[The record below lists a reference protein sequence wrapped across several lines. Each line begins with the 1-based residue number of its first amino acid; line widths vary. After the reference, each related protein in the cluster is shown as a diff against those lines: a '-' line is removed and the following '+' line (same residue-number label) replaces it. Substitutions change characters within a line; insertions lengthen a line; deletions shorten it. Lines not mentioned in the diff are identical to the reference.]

1 MPTITQQQLKKMV
14 DGQPKEIRSAIYA
27 RLKQRGFEVVE
38 KEEKGNFLGNLA
50 KEVAKPYGKLT
61 STIASAGKGIYKL
74 GEAGVQYAQGDKDKA
89 LQTALQAGQPQKV
102 LGYEPIKSAKEAIG
116 TGVEIGTDLIGLKT
130 GAPKTLK
137 EAAKLGGKFGATT
150 GFARN
155 LQEEGDLNP
164 ADLLFDTALGGIIGS
179 VTGAGVYGAGKA
191 VGKVTELTKEKL
203 LKPGWNLLK
212 DIGKNFAATFSPAT
226 REAIDQVSANP
237 AAARKFLEGNNL
249 DLMTDLAKSAQAGVN
264 KIQKEAGDSYK
275 EIISSIPKQNIK
287 NVNKAGAINAF
298 NEAFERV
305 GLYINQKTK
314 ELEGLAKSSLSDL
327 ELSKI
332 KRFYNTIKGWT
343 NVSPSGLNDLTQKAQ
358 TFKSNSKD
366 YEVLNNAISGFNR
379 NVRNFLAD
387 QLDDDSAIKAAQGYA
402 EKMSNLDAIRDTL
415 RIKSRFQSKTDILK
429 TIQKLTTIF
438 NSNKQNIRQIIS
450 EELGEDVLTGAAVR
464 EMTIAPTKFA
474 ESQNVI
480 EKIIEGLIPKE
491 ALTQVVIGLS
501 EKSKIAE
508 DVISKTLNTL
518 IDSKA
523 SSAVIQS
530 FIKIIESATK

>member
-14 DGQPKEIRSAIYA
+14 DGQPEEIRSAIYT
-27 RLKQRGFEVVE
+27 RLKQRGIEVVE
-38 KEEKGNFLGNLA
+38 KKEESSFLGSLV

-61 STIASAGKGIYKL
+61 STLASAGRGIYKL
-74 GEAGVQYAQGDKDKA
+74 GEAGVQYAQGDKEKA
-89 LQTALQAGQPQKV
+89 LQTALSAGQPQKV

-116 TGVEIGTDLIGLKT
+116 TGIEIGADLIGLKV

-137 EAAKLGGKFGATT
+137 SAVGLSGKFGATT

-155 LQEEGDLNP
+155 LQEGGEFDP
-164 ADLLFDTALGGIIGS
+164 ADLLFDTALGGILGS
-179 VTGAGVYGAGKA
+179 VTGAGVYGTT
-191 VGKVTELTKEKL
+191 KVVSKTAKLAKEKL
-203 LKPGWNLLK
+203 LKPGWELLK

-287 NVNKAGAINAF
+287 NINKAGAVNAF
-298 NEAFERV
+298 NEAFEKV
-305 GLYINQKTK
+305 GLKINQKTK

-343 NVSPSGLNDLTQKAQ
+343 NVSPSGLNDLTKKAQ
-358 TFKSNSKD
+358 TFKGGKD
-366 YEVLNNAISGFNR
+366 YEVLNSTISSFNR

-387 QLDDDSAIKAAQGYA
+387 QLDDDSAIKAAKDYA
-402 EKMSNLDAIRDTL
+402 ERMSSLDAIRDTL
-415 RIKSRFQSKTDILK
+415 KISGRFQTQTDILK
-429 TIQKLTTIF
+429 TIQKLSTIF
-438 NSNKQNIRQIIS
+438 NANKQNIRQIIS
-450 EELGEDVLTGAAVR
+450 EELGGDVLTGAAVR
-464 EMTIAPTKFA
+464 EMTTAPTKFA
-474 ESQNVI
+474 ESQNII
-480 EKIIEGLIPKE
+480 EKIIEGLIPKD

-501 EKSKIAE
+501 EKSKVAE
-508 DVISKTLNTL
+508 NVISESLNSL
-518 IDSKA
+518 INSKV
-523 SSAVIQS
+523 SPAVVQS
-530 FIKIIESATK
+530 FIKIIESMKK

>member
-343 NVSPSGLNDLTQKAQ
+343 NVSPSGLNDLTQKVQ